1 MSLGNAIK
9 DPDAVLPYKIDWTAW
24 LAGDTLSTSTW
35 SIPAGL
41 TKVNDTTE
49 AGTTAVVTLSG
60 GAPGQIYVVTN
71 RITTSDGR
79 TDDRS
84 FRLRIAER

>member
-24 LAGDTLSTSTW
+24 LAGDTLSTSAWTV
-35 SIPAGL
+35 PAGL
-41 TKVNDTTE
+41 TNVSDTTE
-49 AGTTAVVTLSG
+49 AGSTTVVTLSG
-60 GAPGQIYVVTN
+60 GTPGQTYVVTN
-71 RITTSDGR
+71 RITTADGR